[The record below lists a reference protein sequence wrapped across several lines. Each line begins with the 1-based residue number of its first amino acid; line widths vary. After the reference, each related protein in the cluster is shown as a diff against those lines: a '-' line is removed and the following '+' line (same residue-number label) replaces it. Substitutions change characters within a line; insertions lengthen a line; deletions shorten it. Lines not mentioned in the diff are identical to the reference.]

1 MILDT
6 LENAKRYY
14 SLNPFFEKAFDY
26 LQTAD
31 LQAILP
37 GTYSIDGDFLRAIYS
52 DKMGMSAA
60 ESIQK
65 FECHN
70 KHIDIQYC
78 VRGKESIGWKPRASC
93 LAPKGEYNPTKD
105 VLYFN
110 DAPDTFFGLTD
121 GQFAIFY
128 PDDVHAPMIGEDTI
142 RKVVIKVLI

>member
-6 LENAKRYY
+6 LENAKRYS

-31 LQAILP
+31 LHAILP